1 MTYAPGMYRV
11 VSLAPSDAY
20 ARRVAPGSL
29 LEIVRTRPAGGYYA
43 TFTIIDGTQRTE
55 EWILGGLTLEPVGAT
70 GPWVELN
77 RAQRLAEG
85 SRPFPRG
92 DRYDDMAKWLLEHGR
107 DEPEFEEVLR
117 LVQAL
122 DSRVS
127 QQDSQHARF
136 FQALQKAS

>member
-20 ARRVAPGSL
+20 VMKVAPGSL
-29 LEIVRTRPAGGYYA
+29 LEIVRTRPDGGYYA
-43 TFTIIDGTQRTE
+43 TFTTIDGTQRTE
-55 EWILGGLTLEPVGAT
+55 EWILGGPVLVPVGAT
-70 GPWVELN
+70 RPWAELD

-85 SRPFPRG
+85 SRPFPTG
-92 DRYDDMAKWLLEHGR
+92 DRYGDMARWLLEHGH

-122 DSRVS
+122 DSRIS